1 MRKTI
6 GKLATLDRIAAI
18 GKINEDELIRHII
31 KKIKEVTGEDIG
43 SVDIST
49 TNEHLKRRQMIKNII
64 NDIHKGRDVD
74 EIKQDFADI
83 LGSIGAHEL
92 SQIEQELIEGGMEIS
107 EVQKMCNIHSK
118 VFKDGLKEQ
127 KIPGVPAGHPVH
139 IILMENG
146 ELKKR
151 IAAIRNI
158 TDSTEIKDKVI
169 ELKEIDLHYKRK
181 ENQLFPLLE
190 KHNISGPSKVMWGKH
205 DEIRKLFKTVIDTE
219 YVEKEKLEAL
229 LSEVEEMIIKEEQ
242 ILIPMALEIL
252 SDKDWQKVK
261 EGEKELGYVWIKPKD
276 DWIPQDSQNNIQMES
291 TEIGEI
297 KLEVGHLSPKLL
309 NLVLCHLP
317 IEISFVNE
325 NDEVVYYN
333 QTKVRLFPR
342 TPAVIGRKIQNCH
355 PQNSVHIVNEI
366 LSSFKNNE
374 QDVAEFWLQM
384 NGKFIHIRYFAV
396 RDINGKYRGCLE
408 STQDVSYI
416 RSLKGER
423 RLLEWN

>member
-1 MRKTI
+1 
-6 GKLATLDRIAAI
+6 
-18 GKINEDELIRHII
+18 
-31 KKIKEVTGEDIG
+31 
-43 SVDIST
+43 
-49 TNEHLKRRQMIKNII
+49 
-64 NDIHKGRDVD
+64 
-74 EIKQDFADI
+74 
-83 LGSIGAHEL
+83 
-92 SQIEQELIEGGMEIS
+92 
-107 EVQKMCNIHSK
+107 
-118 VFKDGLKEQ
+118 
-127 KIPGVPAGHPVH
+127 
-139 IILMENG
+139 
-146 ELKKR
+146 
-151 IAAIRNI
+151 
-158 TDSTEIKDKVI
+158 
-169 ELKEIDLHYKRK
+169 
-181 ENQLFPLLE
+181 
-190 KHNISGPSKVMWGKH
+190 
-205 DEIRKLFKTVIDTE
+205 
-219 YVEKEKLEAL
+219 
-229 LSEVEEMIIKEEQ
+229 
-242 ILIPMALEIL
+242 
-252 SDKDWQKVK
+252 
-261 EGEKELGYVWIKPKD
+261 
-276 DWIPQDSQNNIQMES
+276 MES

-297 KLEVGHLSPKLL
+297 KLEVGHLSPKLV